1 MIAFTTSND
10 EPFWHGILFSF
21 VFVLTNMVQSLTS
34 AYHQHRM
41 YLLGMRVRSTLIA
54 SIYRKSLVL
63 ASHQKKKYTTGEIV
77 NLMAVDSQ
85 RFIDMVP
92 WISFL
97 WTAPVQIAIA
107 LYLLWNELGPS
118 VLGGLILMIIFIP
131 INAFVASKV
140 KTLQGKQMKL
150 KDKRLKAIN
159 EMLSGIKVLKVRLP
173 LTTSL
178 ALIQ

>member
-1 MIAFTTSND
+1 MIAFTTSTD
-10 EPFWHGILFSF
+10 EPFWHGVVFSCIF
-21 VFVLTNMVQSLTS
+21 VITNVVQSLTS

-63 ASHQKKKYTTGEIV
+63 ASHEKKKYTTGEIV
-77 NLMAVDSQ
+77 NFMAVDSQ

-92 WISFL
+92 WICFL

-107 LYLLWNELGPS
+107 LYLLYNELGLS
-118 VLGGLILMIIFIP
+118 VLGGLALMILFIP
-131 INAFVASKV
+131 INAYVTKQV
-140 KTLQGKQMKL
+140 KNYQSQQMKL

-159 EMLSGIKVLKVRLP
+159 EMLSGIKVLKVSQYP
-173 LTTSL
+173 
-178 ALIQ
+178 